1 MRPDDQFWRARRTMP
16 TVAMLLTFLPGL
28 SSTIGLTLSGF
39 VLLVLVMRYLSHHL
53 MLMESSAWPSRLLM
67 TLGLTV
73 WWWTFPS
80 KVALEPAV
88 GLLFLGAWLKLSE
101 ARDRRDGYV
110 LVYTGFLLAA
120 SVFLFHQTLW
130 QALLVVLGVVMGF
143 SALLQFEL
151 ESESDKSQLLWLPAA
166 TVALAIPITLVW
178 FLIFPRMAP
187 LWAIPVAADVS
198 RMGMSDTLRPGD
210 VSQLGRDASL
220 AFRVEFEGEL
230 PPYSELYWR
239 GITLGRF
246 DDGTWR
252 QHRWLTRPSQRVTA
266 PELSVSDTDRR
277 YTVLQKASHRHW
289 IYSLMPSVT
298 SDDRVRIYPD
308 LTLKTRWPITA
319 DMAFDLSMVERKAV
333 NPNIS
338 AISRRVET
346 AFPVGLNPRSEALI
360 RSLAIP
366 GDSEATIDRVL
377 EWYRSQPF
385 VYTLEPTPISTL
397 DFVDRFL
404 FDTQS
409 GFCEH
414 YAYSFVALLRLAGIP
429 ARIVG
434 GYMGGEVNP
443 LNGTVSVREMDA
455 HAWAEVWIEQ
465 AGWVRFDPTGVVAP
479 ERVQRG
485 ALDSLEDAGGFLTAS
500 PLSLLHLRDW
510 QWINRLRLSF
520 DDLNYRWQS
529 AVMGYDRDQQVRALT
544 RLLGQISPTRLLA
557 LFAAAIS
564 VTLIPIAGFLLVRYY
579 RRHRQPMVRAVHAL
593 ELELKRVGIVRNPGE
608 TLRSAVARSQS
619 SGLDSERATVLSDA
633 LARAEAAL
641 YQR

>member
-1 MRPDDQFWRARRTMP
+1 M
-16 TVAMLLTFLPGL
+16 
-28 SSTIGLTLSGF
+28 
-39 VLLVLVMRYLSHHL
+39 
-53 MLMESSAWPSRLLM
+53 
-67 TLGLTV
+67 
-73 WWWTFPS
+73 
-80 KVALEPAV
+80 
-88 GLLFLGAWLKLSE
+88 
-101 ARDRRDGYV
+101 
-110 LVYTGFLLAA
+110 
-120 SVFLFHQTLW
+120 
-130 QALLVVLGVVMGF
+130 
-143 SALLQFEL
+143 
-151 ESESDKSQLLWLPAA
+151 
-166 TVALAIPITLVW
+166 
-178 FLIFPRMAP
+178 
-187 LWAIPVAADVS
+187 
-198 RMGMSDTLRPGD
+198 
-210 VSQLGRDASL
+210 LGR
-220 AFRVEFEGEL
+220 
-230 PPYSELYWR
+230 
-239 GITLGRF
+239 
-246 DDGTWR
+246 
-252 QHRWLTRPSQRVTA
+252 
-266 PELSVSDTDRR
+266 
-277 YTVLQKASHRHW
+277 
-289 IYSLMPSVT
+289 
-298 SDDRVRIYPD
+298 
-308 LTLKTRWPITA
+308 
-319 DMAFDLSMVERKAV
+319 
-333 NPNIS
+333 
-338 AISRRVET
+338 
-346 AFPVGLNPRSEALI
+346 
-360 RSLAIP
+360 LAIP

-377 EWYRSQPF
+377 AWYRSQPF

-485 ALDSLEDAGGFLTAS
+485 ALDSLEDAGGFLAAS

-529 AVMGYDRDQQVRALT
+529 AVMGYDRDQQVSALT

>member
-1 MRPDDQFWRARRTMP
+1 MP
-16 TVAMLLTFLPGL
+16 TVAMLLAFLPGL
-28 SSTIGLTLSGF
+28 SSSIGLPLTGL
-39 VLLVLVMRYLSHHL
+39 VLLVLIQRYLVYRQTQIAL
-53 MLMESSAWPSRLLM
+53 TLWTSRLLM
-67 TLGLTV
+67 ALGVIV
-73 WWWTFPS
+73 WWWTFSS
-80 KVALEPAV
+80 KLALEPAV
-88 GLLFLGAWLKLSE
+88 GLLFLGAWLKLVE
-101 ARDRRDGYV
+101 AQDRRDGYV
-110 LVYTGFLLAA
+110 LIYTGFLLAA

-130 QALLVVLGVVMGF
+130 QALLVLVGVVMGF

-151 ESESDKSQLLWLPAA
+151 ESESSKSQMSWLPAA

-178 FLIFPRMAP
+178 FLIFPRIAP
-187 LWAIPVAADVS
+187 LWAIPVAADGS

-220 AFRVEFEGEL
+220 AFRVEFEGQL
-230 PPYSELYWR
+230 PPYQELYWR

-252 QHRWLTRPSQRVTA
+252 QHRWLSRPSQQVRGLD
-266 PELSVSDTDRR
+266 LSVSDTDRR

-298 SDDRVRIYPD
+298 SDDRVRMYPD

-319 DMAFDLSMVERKAV
+319 DMAFDLSLAERTTVGSKISAV
-333 NPNIS
+333 N
-338 AISRRVET
+338 RRVET
-346 AFPVGLNPRSEALI
+346 AFPVGLNPRSEALV

-366 GDSEATIDRVL
+366 GDSETTIDRVL
-377 EWYRSQPF
+377 QWYRSQPF
-385 VYTLEPTPISTL
+385 VYTLEPTLISTP

-414 YAYSFVALLRLAGIP
+414 YAYSFVVLLRLAGIP

-455 HAWAEVWIEQ
+455 HAWAEVWVEQ
-465 AGWVRFDPTGVVAP
+465 VGWVRFDPTGVVAP

-485 ALDSLEDAGGFLTAS
+485 ALESLEDAGGFLAAS

-510 QWINRLRLSF
+510 QWINRIRLSF

-529 AVMGYDRDQQVRALT
+529 TIMGYDRDQQVRALT

-557 LFAAAIS
+557 LFAAAIL
-564 VTLIPIAGFLLVRYY
+564 VTLIPIIVVWLVRRYL
-579 RRHRQPMVRAVHAL
+579 HTRQPMVRAVYVL
-593 ELELKRVGIVRNPGE
+593 DRELKNMGVVRNPGE
-608 TLRSAVARSQS
+608 TLRAAVSRSQA
-619 SGLDSERATVLSDA
+619 SEYYPEKATVLSEA
-633 LARAEAAL
+633 LEQAEALL
-641 YQR
+641 YKR

>member
-1 MRPDDQFWRARRTMP
+1 MRSSDQFWQVRRMMP
-16 TVAMLLTFLPGL
+16 TVAMLLAFLPGL
-28 SSTIGLTLSGF
+28 SSTIGLSLSGL
-39 VLLVLVMRYLSHHL
+39 VPLVLIVRYLSHRQTQ
-53 MLMESSAWPSRLLM
+53 MGNSPWSSRLLM
-67 TLGLTV
+67 TVGLSV

-80 KVALEPAV
+80 KMALEPAV
-88 GLLFLGAWLKLSE
+88 GLLFLGAWLKLFE

-110 LVYTGFLLAA
+110 LIYTGFLLAA

-130 QALLVVLGVVMGF
+130 QAMLVLLGVVMGF

-151 ESESDKSQLLWLPAA
+151 DSESGKQPSRWLPPAA
-166 TVALAIPITLVW
+166 VTLAIPVTLVW
-178 FLIFPRMAP
+178 FLIFPRIAP

-220 AFRVEFEGEL
+220 AFRVEFEGE
-230 PPYSELYWR
+230 PPSYNQLYWR

-246 DDGTWR
+246 DEGTWR
-252 QHRWLTRPSQRVTA
+252 QHRWLNQTSQRVSA
-266 PELSVSDTDRR
+266 PELIVSDSDRR
-277 YTVLQKASHRHW
+277 YTILQKASHRHW
-289 IYSLMPSVT
+289 IYALMPSVT

-308 LTLKTRWPITA
+308 FTLKTRWPITS
-319 DMAFDLSMVERKAV
+319 DMAFDLSLLEQSAI
-333 NPNIS
+333 NPVIS
-338 AISRRVET
+338 ATSRRVET
-346 AFPVGLNPRSEALI
+346 AFPDGLNPRSEALV

-385 VYTLEPTPISTL
+385 IYTLEPTPISTP

-455 HAWAEVWIEQ
+455 HAWAEVWIEGV
-465 AGWVRFDPTGVVAP
+465 GWTRYDPTGVVAP

-485 ALDSLEDAGGFLTAS
+485 ALESLEDAGGFLTAS

-510 QWINRLRLSF
+510 QWINRLRLSL

-529 AVMGYDRDQQVRALT
+529 AVMGYDRDQQVSALT
-544 RLLGQISPTRLLA
+544 RLLGQISPARLLA

-593 ELELKRVGIVRNPGE
+593 ELDLKRVGIVRNPGE
-608 TLRSAVARSQS
+608 TLRSAVARSQN
-619 SGLDSERATVLSDA
+619 SGLDSERATALSDA

>member
-1 MRPDDQFWRARRTMP
+1 MP
-16 TVAMLLTFLPGL
+16 TIVMLLTFLPGL
-28 SSTIGLTLSGF
+28 SSTVGLPLSGL
-39 VLLVLVMRYLSHHL
+39 VLLVLLMRYLTYSQTQVRL
-53 MLMESSAWPSRLLM
+53 SQWASRLLM
-67 TLGLTV
+67 LLGLMV

-88 GLLFLGAWLKLSE
+88 GLLFLGAWLKLAE

-110 LVYTGFLLAA
+110 LIYTGFLLAA

-130 QALLVVLGVVMGF
+130 QTLLVLLGVVMGF

-151 ESESDKSQLLWLPAA
+151 ESERDRSQLFWLPAG
-166 TVALAIPITLVW
+166 TVALAIPVTLVW
-178 FLIFPRMAP
+178 FLIFPRIAP

-220 AFRVEFEGEL
+220 AFRVEFEGKP
-230 PPYSELYWR
+230 PPYNQLYWR
-239 GITLGRF
+239 GITLGQF

-252 QHRWLTRPSQRVTA
+252 QHRWLTRPSGRVSA
-266 PELSVSDTDRR
+266 PDLGVSDAGQR

-298 SDDRVRIYPD
+298 SDDRIRIYPD
-308 LTLKTRWPITA
+308 FTLKTRWPITS
-319 DMAFDLSMVERKAV
+319 DMAFDLSVVESAAV
-333 NPNIS
+333 NTEIS

-346 AFPVGLNPRSEALI
+346 EFPSGLNPRSEALV
-360 RSLAIP
+360 RSLVVP
-366 GDSEATIDRVL
+366 GDTEATIDRVL
-377 EWYRSQPF
+377 HWYRSQPF
-385 VYTLEPTPISTL
+385 VYTLQPTPITTP

-479 ERVQRG
+479 ERVERG
-485 ALDSLEDAGGFLTAS
+485 ALESLEDAGGFLAAS

-510 QWINRLRLSF
+510 QWINRIRLSF

-529 AVMGYDRDQQVRALT
+529 AVMGYDRDQQVGALT
-544 RLLGQISPTRLLA
+544 RLLGQISPTRLIG
-557 LFAAAIS
+557 LFAAAIL
-564 VTLIPIAGFLLVRYY
+564 VTLLPIIGLLLVRYFRY
-579 RRHRQPMVRAVHAL
+579 HREPMVRVVYTFDR
-593 ELELKRVGIVRNPGE
+593 ELKRIGIVRNPGE
-608 TLRSAVARSQS
+608 TLRTAVARARDSEHY
-619 SGLDSERATVLSDA
+619 SERATTLSDA

>member
-1 MRPDDQFWRARRTMP
+1 MP
-16 TVAMLLTFLPGL
+16 TIVMLLAFLPGL
-28 SSTIGLTLSGF
+28 SSTIGFPLSGL
-39 VLLVLVMRYLSHHL
+39 VLLVLLMRYLTHSQTQIRL
-53 MLMESSAWPSRLLM
+53 TPWASRLLM
-67 TLGLTV
+67 TLGLMV

-88 GLLFLGAWLKLSE
+88 GLLFLGAWLKLVE

-110 LVYTGFLLAA
+110 LIYTGFLLAA

-130 QALLVVLGVVMGF
+130 QTLLVLLGVVMGF

-151 ESESDKSQLLWLPAA
+151 ESEGDRSQLFWLPAG
-166 TVALAIPITLVW
+166 TVALAIPVTLVW
-178 FLIFPRMAP
+178 FLIFPRIAP

-220 AFRVEFEGEL
+220 AFRVEFEGEP
-230 PPYSELYWR
+230 PPYNQLYWR

-252 QHRWLTRPSQRVTA
+252 QHRWLNRLSGRVSS
-266 PELSVSDTDRR
+266 PELSVSDIGQR

-298 SDDRVRIYPD
+298 SDDRIRIYPD
-308 LTLKTRWPITA
+308 LTLKTRWPITS
-319 DMAFDLSMVERKAV
+319 DMAFDLSVVQSEVLK
-333 NPNIS
+333 PEIS

-346 AFPVGLNPRSEALI
+346 EFPAGLNPRSEALV
-360 RSLAIP
+360 RSLVVP
-366 GDSEATIDRVL
+366 GDNEATIDRVL
-377 EWYRSQPF
+377 KWYRSQPF
-385 VYTLEPTPISTL
+385 VYTLQPAPITTP

-455 HAWAEVWIEQ
+455 HAWAEVWVEQ

-485 ALDSLEDAGGFLTAS
+485 ALESLKDAGGFLAAS

-510 QWINRLRLSF
+510 QWINQIRLSF
-520 DDLNYRWQS
+520 DDLNYQWQS
-529 AVMGYDRDQQVRALT
+529 AVMGYDRDQQVSALT
-544 RLLGQISPTRLLA
+544 RLLGQISPARLLA
-557 LFAAAIS
+557 LFAVAIS
-564 VTLIPIAGFLLVRYY
+564 VTLMPIIGFVLVRYY
-579 RRHRQPMVRAVHAL
+579 RHHRQPVVRAVYVL
-593 ELELKRVGIVRNPGE
+593 DRELKNTGVVRNPGE
-608 TLRSAVARSQS
+608 TLRAAVARARHSEHY
-619 SGLDSERATVLSDA
+619 SERATALSHA
-633 LARAEAAL
+633 LARAETTL
-641 YQR
+641 YRR